1 MDENLPNGVDILGP
15 LGVSHHIISY
25 DIFLEDFHPYNIIY
39 ILINFIHHIVPLILI
54 ALQVLSTI
62 LICFSHEKIHVLLI
76 SNCFI
81 SQMDRINLMN
91 LKGY

>member
-1 MDENLPNGVDILGP
+1 MSTP
-15 LGVSHHIISY
+15 LGKFLSIQYYIYSHQLYSSY
-25 DIFLEDFHPYNIIY
+25 RTFDLDCFTI
-39 ILINFIHHIVPLILI
+39 
-54 ALQVLSTI
+54 LSTI